1 VGEERPGLGMGL
13 RYQSDDSLE
22 INELARDRRSCNG
35 RRAEGTARDE
45 EASTEEGESRG
56 GLRHLLSSVRHR
68 GREIVDRIGH
78 HQATP
83 SGGGGEPQQLTPA
96 SEEEELES
104 RRGHR
109 RRSSHSGGGSSAGK
123 RDKRASLDEGW
134 VLVDNTSTRSST
146 STHPPQP
153 TLVTQVPLTDEQYAA
168 RLSRCEACFTNN
180 LSLNRSSGPLT

>member
-1 VGEERPGLGMGL
+1 MGEERPGLGMGR

-22 INELARDRRSCNG
+22 INELARDRRS
-35 RRAEGTARDE
+35 RSGTARDE
-45 EASTEEGESRG
+45 EASTEEREGESRG

-83 SGGGGEPQQLTPA
+83 GGGEPQQLMPA

-109 RRSSHSGGGSSAGK
+109 RRSSHSTGGGCSAGK
-123 RDKRASLDEGW
+123 REKRASLDEGW
-134 VLVDNTSTRSST
+134 VLVDNASTRSST

-168 RLSRCEACFTNN
+168 RLSRCEADTNN
-180 LSLNRSSGPLT
+180 LSL